1 MNQHYYIFAWGID
14 GTITPAIPNDTDPSG
29 FVTYQQGFTFD
40 YQRDLLTDPAAKSP
54 TYTNL
59 NALLSDITTNIQD
72 YQRNGTPEFID
83 NADNGGSAFSYRI
96 NAMVRYSSGGSA
108 PFGLYLNN
116 LDNNTN
122 LPGGTGWVDLAKVIV
137 SSRIRLAG
145 NLNLYVATTGS
156 DSNDGL
162 TSGTPFLTIQHALN
176 IIYDNYDLNGFMV
189 QVNVGSGSFGTGARC
204 AGFPVGATV
213 TATPI
218 SIVGNGSG
226 NTTWNAG
233 SGDTFTASLGA
244 QVQLSAMTIKSVAGN
259 GISVIQAAVAGLGA
273 DVIFGLCGVNHIG
286 NGAGGKFVSNGE
298 PYSISDSATVGAH
311 IGCSFGGLADVS
323 GSTVTVINSVSFATA
338 FMNANTLGSINAVSM
353 TFAGSGTVTGLKYDA
368 TSNAVINT
376 AGGGAGYFP
385 GSVAGSTA
393 TGGQY
398 I

>member
-137 SSRIRLAG
+137 SSRIRL
-145 NLNLYVATTGS
+145 
-156 DSNDGL
+156 
-162 TSGTPFLTIQHALN
+162 
-176 IIYDNYDLNGFMV
+176 
-189 QVNVGSGSFGTGARC
+189 
-204 AGFPVGATV
+204 
-213 TATPI
+213 
-218 SIVGNGSG
+218 
-226 NTTWNAG
+226 
-233 SGDTFTASLGA
+233 
-244 QVQLSAMTIKSVAGN
+244 
-259 GISVIQAAVAGLGA
+259 
-273 DVIFGLCGVNHIG
+273 
-286 NGAGGKFVSNGE
+286 
-298 PYSISDSATVGAH
+298 
-311 IGCSFGGLADVS
+311 
-323 GSTVTVINSVSFATA
+323 
-338 FMNANTLGSINAVSM
+338 
-353 TFAGSGTVTGLKYDA
+353 
-368 TSNAVINT
+368 
-376 AGGGAGYFP
+376 
-385 GSVAGSTA
+385 
-393 TGGQY
+393 
-398 I
+398 